1 PRDRSA
7 THRAQ
12 GHEARVA
19 TDRDPDPLD
28 HDRLRRGSEQGDGQ
42 RGAGGRRLP
51 RAAEAGAAE
60 SLRGLLPELDGRR
73 LPRVAGRGCAQGRP
87 LHDPE
92 VDLRQEIVG
101 APGARPRPA
110 RRGPGVG
117 RRRAGRGRDLD
128 GPQGARRGG
137 AGDLDVSRGIDLLQT
152 ETPRVKS
159 ERGPH
164 VHGFGNPHYWLDPA
178 NARPMT
184 QTILDGLARLS
195 PDAREAFGRN
205 RARFLEQL
213 DAGLRRWTDA
223 MAPHHGA
230 RVVAFHDS
238 WPYFARRFGLVI
250 AATVEP
256 VPGVPPTPASL
267 AALTAGMKDAAVRV
281 LIIEPSA
288 SRAVADRVA
297 APNGARVV
305 TLVPSVGGNAE
316 ARDYLTLFDVN
327 VQRLSE
333 ALAGTR

>member
-1 PRDRSA
+1 VLRALALVLLAAAPAWGGGVLDVVATSTDLKALVEAVGGERVRVESLAPALHEPHAVDVKPGQLARLKSA
-7 THRAQ
+7 ALLVRV
-12 GHEARVA
+12 GLDHEPWLARVRA
-19 TDRDPDPLD
+19 TVNDPRFAP
-28 HDRLRRGSEQGDGQ
+28 G
-42 RGAGGRRLP
+42 
-51 RAAEAGAAE
+51 GAA
-60 SLRGLLPELDGRR
+60 
-73 LPRVAGRGCAQGRP
+73 
-87 LHDPE
+87 
-92 VDLRQEIVG
+92 
-101 APGARPRPA
+101 
-110 RRGPGVG
+110 
-117 RRRAGRGRDLD
+117 
-128 GPQGARRGG
+128 
-137 AGDLDVSRGIDLLQT
+137 DLDVSRGIDLLQT

-327 VQRLSE
+327 VQRLGE

>member
-1 PRDRSA
+1 VLRALALVLLAAAPAWGGGVLDVVATSTDLKALVEAVGGERVRVESLAPALHEPHAVDVKPGQLARLKSA
-7 THRAQ
+7 ALLVRV
-12 GHEARVA
+12 GLDHEPWLARVRA
-19 TDRDPDPLD
+19 TVNDPRFAP
-28 HDRLRRGSEQGDGQ
+28 G
-42 RGAGGRRLP
+42 
-51 RAAEAGAAE
+51 GAA
-60 SLRGLLPELDGRR
+60 
-73 LPRVAGRGCAQGRP
+73 
-87 LHDPE
+87 
-92 VDLRQEIVG
+92 
-101 APGARPRPA
+101 
-110 RRGPGVG
+110 
-117 RRRAGRGRDLD
+117 
-128 GPQGARRGG
+128 
-137 AGDLDVSRGIDLLQT
+137 DLDVSRGIDLLQT

-184 QTILDGLARLS
+184 QTILVGLARLS

-267 AALTAGMKDAAVRV
+267 VALTAGMKDAAVRV

-327 VQRLSE
+327 VQRLGE

>member
-1 PRDRSA
+1 VLRALALVLLAAAPAWGGGVLDVVATSTDLKALVEAVGGERVRVESLAPALHEPHAVDVKPGQLARLKSA
-7 THRAQ
+7 ALLVRV
-12 GHEARVA
+12 GLDHEPWLARVRA
-19 TDRDPDPLD
+19 TVNDPRFAP
-28 HDRLRRGSEQGDGQ
+28 G
-42 RGAGGRRLP
+42 
-51 RAAEAGAAE
+51 GAA
-60 SLRGLLPELDGRR
+60 
-73 LPRVAGRGCAQGRP
+73 
-87 LHDPE
+87 
-92 VDLRQEIVG
+92 
-101 APGARPRPA
+101 
-110 RRGPGVG
+110 
-117 RRRAGRGRDLD
+117 
-128 GPQGARRGG
+128 
-137 AGDLDVSRGIDLLQT
+137 DLDVSRGIDLLQT

-184 QTILDGLARLS
+184 QTILVGLARLS

-327 VQRLSE
+327 VQRLGE

>member
-1 PRDRSA
+1 MLRALALVLLAAAPAWGGGVLDVVATSTDLKALVEAVGGERVRVESLAPALHEPHAVDVKPGQLARLKSA
-7 THRAQ
+7 ALLVRV
-12 GHEARVA
+12 GLDHEPWLARVRA
-19 TDRDPDPLD
+19 TVNDPRFAP
-28 HDRLRRGSEQGDGQ
+28 G
-42 RGAGGRRLP
+42 
-51 RAAEAGAAE
+51 GAA
-60 SLRGLLPELDGRR
+60 
-73 LPRVAGRGCAQGRP
+73 
-87 LHDPE
+87 
-92 VDLRQEIVG
+92 
-101 APGARPRPA
+101 
-110 RRGPGVG
+110 
-117 RRRAGRGRDLD
+117 
-128 GPQGARRGG
+128 
-137 AGDLDVSRGIDLLQT
+137 DLDVSRGIDLLQT

-184 QTILDGLARLS
+184 QTILVGLARLS

>member
-1 PRDRSA
+1 MLRALALVLLAAAPAWGGGVLDVVATSTDLKALVEAVGGERVRVESLAPALHEPHAVDVKPGQLARLKSA
-7 THRAQ
+7 ALLVRV
-12 GHEARVA
+12 GLDHEPWLARVRA
-19 TDRDPDPLD
+19 TVNDPRFAP
-28 HDRLRRGSEQGDGQ
+28 G
-42 RGAGGRRLP
+42 
-51 RAAEAGAAE
+51 GAA
-60 SLRGLLPELDGRR
+60 
-73 LPRVAGRGCAQGRP
+73 
-87 LHDPE
+87 
-92 VDLRQEIVG
+92 
-101 APGARPRPA
+101 
-110 RRGPGVG
+110 
-117 RRRAGRGRDLD
+117 
-128 GPQGARRGG
+128 
-137 AGDLDVSRGIDLLQT
+137 DLDVSRGIDLLQT

-184 QTILDGLARLS
+184 QTILVGLARLS

-267 AALTAGMKDAAVRV
+267 VALTAGMKDAAVRV

-327 VQRLSE
+327 VQRLGE